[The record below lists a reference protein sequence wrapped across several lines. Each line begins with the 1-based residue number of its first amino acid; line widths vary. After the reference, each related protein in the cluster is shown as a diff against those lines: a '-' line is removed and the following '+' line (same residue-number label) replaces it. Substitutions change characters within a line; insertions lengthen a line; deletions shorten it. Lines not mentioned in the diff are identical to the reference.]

1 MNEPMV
7 KLAGLYEKTSQKGN
21 RYFIGRLGN
30 ARLLMFA
37 NQDKKA
43 ETDPGWWL
51 YVQER
56 SAEPKQDVG
65 ADRRLTTKPK
75 QYPEAGDHGG
85 IDGDDWPR
93 RRPAA

>member
-1 MNEPMV
+1 MV

-37 NQDKKA
+37 NTDKKD
-43 ETDPGWWL
+43 EKDPDWWL

-56 SAEPKQDVG
+56 NEQG
-65 ADRRLTTKPK
+65 QER
-75 QYPEAGDHGG
+75 
-85 IDGDDWPR
+85 
-93 RRPAA
+93 

>member
-21 RYFIGRLGN
+21 KYFIGRLGN

-37 NQDKKA
+37 NADKKG
-43 ETDPGWWL
+43 EQEPDWFL

-56 SAEPKQDVG
+56 TEGQGK
-65 ADRRLTTKPK
+65 
-75 QYPEAGDHGG
+75 
-85 IDGDDWPR
+85 
-93 RRPAA
+93 

>member
-7 KLAGLYEKTSQKGN
+7 KLAGLYEKTSQKDN

-37 NQDKKA
+37 NQDKKQ
-43 ETDPGWWL
+43 ESDPDWLL

-56 SAEPKQDVG
+56 GEQ
-65 ADRRLTTKPK
+65 
-75 QYPEAGDHGG
+75 QGDK
-85 IDGDDWPR
+85 
-93 RRPAA
+93 

>member
-1 MNEPMV
+1 M
-7 KLAGLYEKTSQKGN
+7 YEKTSQKGN

-30 ARLLMFA
+30 AKLLMFA

-43 ETDPGWWL
+43 ETDPDWLL

-56 SAEPKQDVG
+56 EPKPEANG
-65 ADRRLTTKPK
+65 NRPATKPK
-75 QYPEAGDHGG
+75 TYPAAGDHGG
-85 IDGDDWPR
+85 IDDGDWPR